1 VQAASAVDRTLVTE
15 NPAFNRTLWKA
26 AGYSRPPKIYEM
38 IVELADYQKQLRG
51 QATDLEARRAPL

>member
-1 VQAASAVDRTLVTE
+1 LVTE